1 MATYLM
7 LSHSTAEGTKTI
19 KEDWQPERIKDL
31 NREVETLG
39 AKVMTQYALLG
50 RYDFI
55 TMVEAPNPETMA
67 RVSVELGRRGTTHY
81 ETFPAIPVETFI
93 AALQSPRLAEAG
105 TSRQAPNG
113 TPR

>member
-19 KEDWQPERIKDL
+19 KETWQPERIKDL

-50 RYDFI
+50 RYDFATI
-55 TMVEAPNPETMA
+55 LEAPNPETMA
-67 RVSVELGRRGTTHY
+67 RVSVELGRRGIAHY

-93 AALQSPRLAEAG
+93 ASLQSPRPAQVA
-105 TSRQAPNG
+105 